1 MREKKLVLLETKK
14 LSKSFGGL
22 KAIWEVDV
30 QIEEGTI
37 HGLIG
42 PNGSGKSTFFNLLTG
57 IYKPDFGSKVVFAD
71 QDITAKSAHQIAA
84 LGVSRTFQLLRLFLD
99 MTVLDN
105 VMVGYHCHTSYGIFS
120 PIFKGAKVRQID
132 KNIRLEM
139 LDLLEFL
146 GLVGFADLPASE
158 LSGGQQKLLA
168 LGRAIAMKP
177 KLLLLDEPAAGLSP
191 VNVEN
196 IMDTILTLKERYQL
210 TVVVVEHILKVV
222 MNTCERISVLDH
234 GQKIADGTPEEV
246 KNDHAVIEA
255 YLGREMADEEI
266 RKVIMG

>member
-1 MREKKLVLLETKK
+1 MRKKKLVLLETKN

-22 KAIWEVDV
+22 KAVCGVDV
-30 QIEEGTI
+30 EIEEGTI

-42 PNGSGKSTFFNLLTG
+42 PNGSGKSTFFNLVTG
-57 IYKPDFGSKVVFAD
+57 IYKADHGSQVIFAD
-71 QDITAKSAHQIAA
+71 HDITTKPAHKISK

-99 MTVLDN
+99 MTVLNN
-105 VMVGYHCHTSYGIFS
+105 VMVGYHCHTPYGIFS
-120 PIFKGAKVRQID
+120 PIFRGSKVRQED
-132 KNIRLEM
+132 RKIREEM
-139 LDLLEFL
+139 IELLEFL
-146 GLVGFADLPASE
+146 GLDEFADLPASE

-196 IMDTILTLKERYQL
+196 IMSTILTLKDRYQL
-210 TVVVVEHILKVV
+210 TVVVVEHILRVV
-222 MNTCERISVLDH
+222 MSTCERISVLDH

-255 YLGREMADEEI
+255 YLGKEMADDEI
-266 RKVIMG
+266 RKAIIG

>member
-1 MREKKLVLLETKK
+1 MLE
-14 LSKSFGGL
+14 
-22 KAIWEVDV
+22 
-30 QIEEGTI
+30 
-37 HGLIG
+37 
-42 PNGSGKSTFFNLLTG
+42 
-57 IYKPDFGSKVVFAD
+57 
-71 QDITAKSAHQIAA
+71 
-84 LGVSRTFQLLRLFLD
+84 
-99 MTVLDN
+99 
-105 VMVGYHCHTSYGIFS
+105 
-120 PIFKGAKVRQID
+120 
-132 KNIRLEM
+132 
-139 LDLLEFL
+139 LLEFL